1 MFDKLKQSW
10 RDFEEDT
17 PGERFQKY
25 YKRRHQFRQSA
36 WRKALLI
43 AGGLLVIAVGV
54 FMLVAPGPGLL
65 VVFLG
70 AVLVAQQSLLAA
82 RTLDWLE
89 LRLRALTAWFLR
101 IWHCAPRVI
110 RVSLVLLAIVLTGA
124 VASGTYL
131 VLFAK

>member
-1 MFDKLKQSW
+1 M
-10 RDFEEDT
+10 
-17 PGERFQKY
+17 
-25 YKRRHQFRQSA
+25 
-36 WRKALLI
+36 
-43 AGGLLVIAVGV
+43 VIAAGV

-101 IWHCAPRVI
+101 IWRCAPRVI